1 VLVTSHYFSAARM
14 LRLVVIVADR
24 LPMVVEE
31 RFFELSEVLPAMAYA
46 LEGPVHEGRSPEI

>member
-1 VLVTSHYFSAARM
+1 M